1 MRAWVK
7 CFGKLYNYS
16 LDSRKYEMN
25 SVNIFDSPYIS
36 YGVRRPATNAV
47 AIQLSATNVVAT
59 IFTYKRISRSTF
71 SNWIIEYKISTIEK
85 KNEDDDSYQY
95 YAKYYQ
101 SFENNNVFQYES
113 SASLLTTTQWFS
125 SHTIKLFN
133 YLNLIT
139 II

>member
-1 MRAWVK
+1 MCLYGNWQCYIMRAWVK

-47 AIQLSATNVVAT
+47 AIQLSATNAVAIQLSATNVVAT

-71 SNWIIEYKISTIEK
+71 SN
-85 KNEDDDSYQY
+85 
-95 YAKYYQ
+95 
-101 SFENNNVFQYES
+101 
-113 SASLLTTTQWFS
+113 
-125 SHTIKLFN
+125 
-133 YLNLIT
+133 
-139 II
+139 